1 MFSLFFGFFQCSY
14 SRVAILTVQLF
25 SLPLFSLSI
34 AEFFINFVSIDRI
47 CEYLSL
53 EDEEDPNENAFLN
66 ESFKLPIGFELFLNE
81 NWPEQ
86 GRIEFENFSSTFT
99 ECREPVLSGLNLQ
112 IEPGSLIAV
121 VGKSGSG
128 KTSLALSLFNAIK
141 RCSGSIRIDNV
152 DIGQVGLQQLR
163 KNLSIFPQEAALF
176 TGTLYFNLDP
186 ERQYKDSE
194 LWTVLEQVGIKD
206 QILCYPGNLNY
217 KLIEGGKEVSLSQKQ
232 LLCLARTL
240 LKKSKVM
247 IIDET
252 GCQFDL
258 DTEIRLRKLY
268 RTTYSDRTILL
279 ITKNIENIRVADKVL
294 FLSYDGHCRDFK
306 EPKEIFGEKNCQNQL
321 LDALNNL
328 NLLNNA

>member
-1 MFSLFFGFFQCSY
+1 MALMGL
-14 SRVAILTVQLF
+14 V
-25 SLPLFSLSI
+25 

-53 EDEEDPNENAFLN
+53 EAEEDPHQN
-66 ESFKLPIGFELFLNE
+66 SFPPE
-81 NWPEQ
+81 NWPEH

-99 ECREPVLSGLNLQ
+99 ECREPVLSDLNLRM
-112 IEPGSLIAV
+112 EPRSLVAV

-141 RCSGSIRIDNV
+141 RRSGSIRIDDV
-152 DIGQVGLQQLR
+152 DITQLGLQQLR
-163 KNLSIFPQEAALF
+163 KSLAIFPQEAALF
-176 TGTLYFNLDP
+176 MGTLYFNLDP

-194 LWTVLEQVGIKD
+194 LWTVLEQVGMKD
-206 QILCYPGNLNY
+206 QILAYPGNLHY
-217 KLIEGGKEVSLSQKQ
+217 ELTEGGKDLSLSQKQ

-252 GCQFDL
+252 DCQFDL

-268 RTTYSDRTILL
+268 RTVYSDRTILL
-279 ITKNIENIRVADKVL
+279 ITKNIRSIMASDKVL
-294 FLSYDGHCRDFK
+294 FLYDGHCQDFK
-306 EPKEIFGEKNCQNQL
+306 EPREIFGERNYESPVDVLDVLNNNNPDL
-321 LDALNNL
+321 LD
-328 NLLNNA
+328 LLNNNA